1 MTRLAYL
8 QGLASGVVVVIL
20 AIALPWWHWSVR
32 LLVAFAVVGVLV
44 VLPAVVSWWWAMWVV
59 ILSVPAVLSIAVP
72 SWSWRRRL
80 VVPLL
85 VSLIV
90 AAAVSWLRYRAG

>member
-1 MTRLAYL
+1 MGLLL
-8 QGLASGVVVVIL
+8 QSLASAVIL
-20 AIALPWWHWSVR
+20 AILVMTLPPWHWSVR
-32 LLVAFAVVGVLV
+32 LLVALMVPVAIAA
-44 VLPAVVSWWWAMWVV
+44 LPVVVSWWWVMWVV
-59 ILSVPAVLSIAVP
+59 ILGIPVIITIAWP

-90 AAAVSWLRYRAG
+90 AAAVSWVRYRAG